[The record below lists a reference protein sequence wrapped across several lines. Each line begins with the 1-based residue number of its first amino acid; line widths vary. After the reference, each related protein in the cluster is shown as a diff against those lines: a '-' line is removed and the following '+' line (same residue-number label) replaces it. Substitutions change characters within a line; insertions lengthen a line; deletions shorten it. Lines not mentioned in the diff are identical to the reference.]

1 MEEPDYYT
9 VMESRIKFL
18 AWKYDPENK
27 FHLEW
32 EKERDSLLLPVP
44 DTEPEE
50 EELYKSPVI
59 KRFAQMMSSVV
70 AFFL

>member
-18 AWKYDPENK
+18 ARKYDPENK

-32 EKERDSLLLPVP
+32 EKERDSLLLPVS
-44 DTEPEE
+44 EVEEEE

-59 KRFAQMMSSVV
+59 NRFAQIMSSVV
-70 AFFL
+70 ALFI